1 MKKLFVLLFLFVSL
15 YVSTQNLN
23 YIPINKINVTK
34 ITYNDLKILNLEA
47 EWDIFSPNSKDDIR
61 IYYYNKKYTEPEN
74 PYFDIEGFKKIE
86 NEYANNLPFSKWLFS
101 TNQSKIII
109 NGINYIDSITT
120 SRLESSD
127 REIARIF
134 FTTTNNMILIISIEM
149 NNKNS
154 EKLFSIMPEYF
165 IKDKN
170 MYLWKDE
177 EKFNTELKNGTIMN
191 REINEWYNS
200 CESIIKSI
208 RLEY

>member
-1 MKKLFVLLFLFVSL
+1 
-15 YVSTQNLN
+15 
-23 YIPINKINVTK
+23 
-34 ITYNDLKILNLEA
+34 
-47 EWDIFSPNSKDDIR
+47 
-61 IYYYNKKYTEPEN
+61 
-74 PYFDIEGFKKIE
+74 
-86 NEYANNLPFSKWLFS
+86 
-101 TNQSKIII
+101 
-109 NGINYIDSITT
+109 
-120 SRLESSD
+120 
-127 REIARIF
+127 
-134 FTTTNNMILIISIEM
+134 MILIISIEM